1 MALSYNFSK
10 FFGSNMSKNTTCV
23 MATSIFYLLWTQTF
37 VVVWVLSLLGEILRL
52 NLTVDH

>member
-1 MALSYNFSK
+1 
-10 FFGSNMSKNTTCV
+10 

-52 NLTVDH
+52 NLTADH